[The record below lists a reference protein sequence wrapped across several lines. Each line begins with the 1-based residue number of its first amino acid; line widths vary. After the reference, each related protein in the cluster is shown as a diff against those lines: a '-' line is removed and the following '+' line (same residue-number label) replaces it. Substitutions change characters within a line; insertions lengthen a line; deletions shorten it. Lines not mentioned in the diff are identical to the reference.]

1 MDNAILEVVLGLVL
15 VYLVLALLVSKLQEV
30 LAGQV
35 FRGRPKYLHKLVREA
50 TGQDENLKQAIFKN
64 PMIFALSLGDDAA
77 SEKHGKV
84 GQTTGP
90 SSIPPELF
98 ARVLLIELNDD
109 KKGGHPA
116 GRYAS
121 PTAFVSDRAPGAG
134 GGSAVGGAN
143 TWRTLRGL
151 LTGHEADWP
160 GFEAEIARWFS
171 HIGDRSEGW
180 YQRRSQNWSLGLSF
194 AVAALLNVDS
204 FFIADR
210 LSSDPDLRRSLAS
223 LAERVNSLF
232 PGGVPAPAAATGSN
246 AAAVAAASDKPE
258 VRVAAKLV
266 DAITRLSEAFYED
279 ASLATYR
286 PNQQPF
292 NVPGKKSASA
302 PADDCKKLASAPAD
316 RCAEGEKRNQRI
328 EVQHAFCTWIAD
340 VTIEVAKDNKSPD
353 YRSNPSSW
361 LLGLPQVLAF
371 IEKQQIEVTDRG
383 ENLKGAYRCLS
394 DVSVWVRSAT
404 VVSSKPAVR
413 TLVQEAAVAL
423 ESSKSALLEMIDNQQ
438 PDVAASQLYKLH
450 PEIFNECAKT
460 TGMSLVGLR
469 SCVARSTAGQVR
481 LPLGPFATNLRQQF
495 CKVGHFDPGK
505 PGEMPKADTGWP
517 CAGEVFKPASAS
529 QLSPM
534 WLEWKGYSSLLAWA
548 FGCAVTAFFV
558 ALGAPFWFDVLG
570 KVVNLRAAGRKRD
583 AEDDKQRG
591 QGTSPITPSGPAGAN
606 GTAPFNLAR
615 NGFEEQL
622 IPADIVAVQRQL
634 GVTATGVLDGPTRA
648 AIAGYTRNQGLTA
661 TDELSFLLYDYIVGR
676 SPTGVVITRPD
687 SLPVLGQ
694 VHANVQPLVK
704 NLQTMLGFDGR
715 IDPLETKYTADLRAL
730 AVLYRYKR
738 EAVGVPPGP
747 PVAPQDRAVAKLA
760 RSDPAALSVLGHD
773 LMTEILSFIGMP
785 DKALGRDTGA
795 SWLDWALGEL
805 GQVEAN
811 KPTRADSNPRVMD
824 YLDSAAGSPVSG
836 GDATAWC
843 AAFVAWVLLRHNN
856 LLPRLVIGPVPPCLP
871 PPVGT
876 VALQA
881 ANWSGSTVPP
891 NPANPAWGMAVAGV
905 SPMVIG
911 AAAQPGDVVT
921 FKLAGNA
928 TINHVA
934 FVLALDPAVAGVVPG
949 LWAVGGNQNSGSC
962 VCVSHFTAAEVADIR
977 RPR

>member
-50 TGQDENLKQAIFKN
+50 TGHDEELKKAIFNN
-64 PMIFALSLGDDAA
+64 PMIFALSQGNAAA
-77 SEKHGKV
+77 SEKHDDI

-116 GRYAS
+116 SRYAS

-160 GFEAEIARWFS
+160 GFEAEIAGWFS

-180 YQRRSQNWSLGLSF
+180 FQRRSQNWSLGLAF
-194 AVAALLNVDS
+194 ALAALLNVDS

-223 LAERVNSLF
+223 LAERVNTLF
-232 PGGVPAPAAATGSN
+232 PGGVPTPTPAAGSNPAAA
-246 AAAVAAASDKPE
+246 AAAASDKPE
-258 VRVAAKLV
+258 VRVAARLV
-266 DAITRLSEAFYED
+266 DAITRLNQAFFKD
-279 ASLATYR
+279 ASLANFKL
-286 PNQQPF
+286 NQQPF
-292 NVPGKKSASA
+292 GGASG
-302 PADDCKKLASAPAD
+302 PADCEQKTPSKVKGKADCKPKPAQF
-316 RCAEGEKRNQRI
+316 CEGI
-328 EVQHAFCTWIAD
+328 LSI
-340 VTIEVAKDNKSPD
+340 TIQPSDKVEF
-353 YRSNPSSW
+353 RSNPATW
-361 LLGLPQVLAF
+361 LLGLPQLLAY
-371 IEKQQIEVTDRG
+371 IEHQQVNESPEG
-383 ENLKGAYRCLS
+383 HELMKAHKCLT
-394 DVSVWVRSAT
+394 DVSVWVRSAS
-404 VVSSKPAVR
+404 VVSGEPDVR
-413 TLVQEAAVAL
+413 TLVQDAAVAL
-423 ESSKSALLEMIDNQQ
+423 ESAKSALREMIGNQR
-438 PDVAASQLYKLH
+438 PDFAASQLYLMH
-450 PEIFNECAKT
+450 PEVFVECAVAPGT
-460 TGMSLVGLR
+460 SLTSLR
-469 SCVARSTAGQVR
+469 ACVARGVSGQVR

-495 CKVGHFDPGK
+495 CTVVPPPSQSAQAGVPNAVLSAAL
-505 PGEMPKADTGWP
+505 PKTSAWP
-517 CAGEVFKPASAS
+517 CAADRFDGRESPPLRPMALAVKGPGVFVV
-529 QLSPM
+529 
-534 WLEWKGYSSLLAWA
+534 WA
-548 FGCAVTAFFV
+548 IGCLVTAFFV

-591 QGTSPITPSGPAGAN
+591 QGTSPWAPGGPAGAS

-634 GVTATGVLDGPTRA
+634 GVAATGVLDGPTRT
-648 AIAGYTRNQGLTA
+648 AIASYTRNQGLTA
-661 TDELSFLLYDYIVGR
+661 TDELSFLLYDHIVGR
-676 SPTGVVITRPD
+676 SPSGVAITRPD

-694 VHANVQPLVK
+694 VHAQVQPLVK
-704 NLQTMLGFDGR
+704 NLETMLGFDGR
-715 IDPLETKYTADLRAL
+715 IDPLETRYTADLRAL

-738 EAVGVPPGP
+738 EMVGVPPALL
-747 PVAPQDRAVAKLA
+747 VAPQDRAVVKLA
-760 RSDPAALSVLGHD
+760 RNDPAALSVLGHD
-773 LMTEILSFIGMP
+773 LMTEILSFIGAP
-785 DKALGRDTGA
+785 AAALGRDHGA
-795 SWLDWALGEL
+795 PWLDWALGEL

-811 KPTRADSNPRVMD
+811 KPTRADSNPRVMA

-843 AAFVAWVLLRHNN
+843 AAFVAWVLNRHNS
-856 LLPRLVIGPVPPCLP
+856 LLPRLVIGPVLPCLP

-876 VALQA
+876 AALQA
-881 ANWSGSTVPP
+881 ANWSGTTVPP
-891 NPANPAWGMAVAGV
+891 NPANMAWGMAVAGV
-905 SPMVIG
+905 GAQVIG
-911 AAAQPGDVVT
+911 TAAQPGDVVT
-921 FKLAGNA
+921 LKLAGST

-934 FVLALDPAVAGVVPG
+934 LVLALDPAIAGVVPG
-949 LWAVGGNQNSGSC
+949 LWAVGGNQASGTC
-962 VCVSHFTAAEVADIR
+962 VCVSHFNAAEVADIR
-977 RPR
+977 RPG